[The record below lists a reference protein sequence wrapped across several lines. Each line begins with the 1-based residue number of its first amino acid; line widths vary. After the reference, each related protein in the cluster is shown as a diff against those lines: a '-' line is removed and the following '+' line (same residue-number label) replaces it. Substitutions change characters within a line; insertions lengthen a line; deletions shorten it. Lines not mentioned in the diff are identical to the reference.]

1 MVKNH
6 VTKTI
11 QPAPASRQTHRNPAR
26 HRAARLSGQSGGLS
40 VDKLATLLGLPGRI
54 AAHERLTECGFQ
66 IRLYDRD
73 GNAQYC
79 PTAAAEKHLA
89 VSAGKEASGA
99 DDMRYCAGSEPET
112 SWRASI
118 VPLLEASHAD
128 GHARSFPPR
137 REKIL

>member
-11 QPAPASRQTHRNPAR
+11 QPAPVPRQAQRGPAR
-26 HRAARLSGQSGGLS
+26 HRAARASSLSGGLS

-79 PTAAAEKHLA
+79 PTEAAEKHLA
-89 VSAGKEASGA
+89 VASGNAASRA
-99 DDMRYCAGSEPET
+99 DGIRCCTGPEPET
-112 SWRASI
+112 SWRATI

-128 GHARSFPPR
+128 RHAHSFPPR
-137 REKIL
+137 RERIL

>member
-11 QPAPASRQTHRNPAR
+11 QPAPVPRQAQRGPAR
-26 HRAARLSGQSGGLS
+26 HRAARASNQSGELS

-73 GNAQYC
+73 GNTQYC
-79 PTAAAEKHLA
+79 PTEAAEKHLA
-89 VSAGKEASGA
+89 VASGSATYGA
-99 DDMRYCAGSEPET
+99 DGMRCSASPEQET
-112 SWRASI
+112 SWRATI
-118 VPLLEASHAD
+118 VPLLETSHAD
-128 GHARSFPPR
+128 RHARSFPTC